1 MRKQCAEH
9 WICETR
15 CDRCWTRTPDQIELA
30 TTAAD
35 IERIVKAKKIA
46 AFLTIEGGHQ
56 IDDDLRVLRIYC
68 QLGMR
73 SMTLTRSRNN
83 NWADSSTD
91 TPAHND

>member
-1 MRKQCAEH
+1 M
-9 WICETR
+9 
-15 CDRCWTRTPDQIELA
+15 
-30 TTAAD
+30 
-35 IERIVKAKKIA
+35 KAKKIA